1 MSDSDE
7 QQMSDTEEQQHE
19 FEVETCSSQCAHTQ
33 PQITVKIGSVIFI
46 ESDTPK
52 KKKVEDEKKEVKS
65 NRLCRFF
72 NTPNGCNKGAECH
85 FKHDVVHCTNS
96 ECNGKKCMFKH
107 PVYEGRYFKAGK
119 ATRTARQR
127 VHPYQ

>member
-19 FEVETCSSQCAHTQ
+19 FEVETCSSQCDHT
-33 PQITVKIGSVIFI
+33 PQITIKIGSVIVI
-46 ESDTPK
+46 EDRKTK
-52 KKKVEDEKKEVKS
+52 RKKVEDDITEVKS

-72 NTPNGCNKGAECH
+72 NTPDGCRKGAECH
-85 FKHDVVHCTNS
+85 FKHDVVHCTNE
-96 ECNGKKCMFKH
+96 ECNRKKCMFKH